1 MPEDYDERAGFAGTD
16 PGEQDEF
23 DDDDVSAVPGGA
35 GHRRKPDDPSYWPQG
50 FGYPPPPPSRRQGG
64 RWLLGAVTALVA
76 AGLAFG
82 MVDVTLRDVTGS
94 PAASATESASP
105 GTGFGGAAPGA
116 TAGGLQPSPLGG
128 GNPSAPPSGAM
139 MQLEIGGPVTAVS
152 ATSITI
158 GRGDRAV
165 TAAVT
170 SATKVTGQVTDI
182 GGIKV
187 GDLVSASLSGPA
199 GRLVAV
205 SIQDPASLPSGPG
218 Q

>member
-16 PGEQDEF
+16 PGELDEF
-23 DDDDVSAVPGGA
+23 DDDDVDDVDAVQGA
-35 GHRRKPDDPSYWPQG
+35 
-50 FGYPPPPPSRRQGG
+50 GYPPPPPARQQGR
-64 RWLLGAVTALVA
+64 RWLPGAVTALVA

-82 MVDVTLRDVTGS
+82 IVDVAVRDVTGS
-94 PAASATESASP
+94 SAASATPGAGAP
-105 GTGFGGAAPGA
+105 GTSPGGAAPGA
-116 TAGGLQPSPLGG
+116 PAGGAQPLPLVG
-128 GNPSAPPSGAM
+128 GNPSALPSGAM

-170 SATKVTGQVTDI
+170 GATRVTGKAAGI

-199 GRLVAV
+199 GKLVAV
-205 SIQDPASLPSGPG
+205 SIQDPASLPAGPG